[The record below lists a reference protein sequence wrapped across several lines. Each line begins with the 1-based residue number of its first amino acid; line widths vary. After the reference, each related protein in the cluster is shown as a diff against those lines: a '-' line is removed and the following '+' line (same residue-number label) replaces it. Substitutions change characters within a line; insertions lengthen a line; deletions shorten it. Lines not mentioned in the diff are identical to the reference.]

1 MEQMLAASA
10 GEVVSCIIRVPT
22 EVVKQRAQA
31 GQYPSSAAALRGI
44 FDQRGQFGWD
54 GVLGTRGFY
63 RGFGVTI
70 MREVPFTTIQ
80 FPLWEGLKAWW
91 LVRKNNKPRGV
102 GQEEVSISAAESAL
116 FGSVSGAGAAAV
128 TTPLDVLKT
137 RIMLAKKRIPAA
149 EMFIYIWRNEGPR
162 TFLNGIGPRMVWISL
177 GGAVFLGS
185 WQWGINALS

>member
-1 MEQMLAASA
+1 MLAASA
-10 GEVVSCIIRVPT
+10 GEVVSCITRVPT
-22 EVVKQRAQA
+22 EVIKQRAQA

-44 FDQRGQFGWD
+44 LDQRGQFGWD

-63 RGFGVTI
+63 RGFGITI
-70 MREVPFTTIQ
+70 MREVPFTVIQ

-91 LVRKNNKPRGV
+91 LVRKNNNTLGV
-102 GQEEVSISAAESAL
+102 GQEEVPISAAESAV

-128 TTPLDVLKT
+128 TTPLDVVKT
-137 RIMLAKKRIPAA
+137 RVMLAKKRVPAV
-149 EMFIYIWRNEGPR
+149 EMFMYIWRNEGAE

-185 WQWGINALS
+185 WQWGFNALG

>member
-31 GQYPSSAAALRGI
+31 GQYPSSAAALHGI

-70 MREVPFTTIQ
+70 MREVPFTVIQ

-102 GQEEVSISAAESAL
+102 GQEEVSTSAAESAL

-137 RIMLAKKRIPAA
+137 RIMLSKKRIPAT
-149 EMFIYIWRNEGPR
+149 EMFIYIWRNEGPG

-185 WQWGINALS
+185 WQWGLNVLS

>member
-1 MEQMLAASA
+1 MLAASA

-44 FDQRGQFGWD
+44 LDQRGQFGWG

-63 RGFGVTI
+63 RGFGITI
-70 MREVPFTTIQ
+70 MREVPFTIIQ
-80 FPLWEGLKAWW
+80 FPLWEGLKGWW
-91 LVRKNNKPRGV
+91 LVRKNNDTG
-102 GQEEVSISAAESAL
+102 GFEQEEVHITGAESAI
-116 FGSVSGAGAAAV
+116 FGSISGAVAAAV

-137 RIMLAKKRIPAA
+137 RVMLAQKRVPVA
-149 EMFIYIWRNEGPR
+149 EIFLYILRNDGTG
-162 TFLNGIGPRMVWISL
+162 TFFNGIGPRMVWISL

-185 WQWGINALS
+185 WQWGLNALS